1 MPTSAIDLT
10 RLGKTEIRVTP
21 LGIGTWSWGDSM
33 VWGFGK
39 GYAEADLRAAFDATL
54 ASGITFFDTAEI
66 YGWGKSE
73 RFLGKF
79 VRESGHKV
87 IIATKFFPFPWRLR
101 KGALLQA
108 LRGSL
113 DRLGIDQ
120 VDLYQI
126 HWPFPP
132 VAIETW
138 MDGMADAVQAGLTK
152 AIGVS
157 NYNVEQTQRAHAALA
172 KRGVPLA
179 SNQVQYSLLCRD
191 PEHTGLLQTCDEL
204 GVTLIA
210 YSPLTMGM
218 LTGKYTPDNLPS
230 GTRARRYHR
239 AYLAKIQPLIG
250 LLQEIGVAHGKTPS
264 QVALNWVICKGAVPI
279 PGAKDARQAADNV
292 AALGWRL
299 AADEVAALDHASDA
313 IR

>member
-1 MPTSAIDLT
+1 MPTSAIDLV
-10 RLGKTEIRVTP
+10 RLGNTDLRVTP

-33 VWGFGK
+33 VWGYGK
-39 GYAEADLRAAFDATL
+39 GYAEADLKTAFDATL

-79 VRESGHKV
+79 IRESGQKAIV
-87 IIATKFFPFPWRLR
+87 ATKFFPFPWRLR
-101 KGALLQA
+101 KGALVKA
-108 LRGSL
+108 LRRSL
-113 DRLGIDQ
+113 DRLGMAQ

-126 HWPFPP
+126 HWAFPP

-138 MDGMADAVQAGLTK
+138 MDGLADAVQAGLTK
-152 AIGVS
+152 AVGVS
-157 NYNVEQTQRAHAALA
+157 NYNVEQTRRAHAALA
-172 KRGVPLA
+172 KRAVPLA

-191 PEHTGLLQTCDEL
+191 PERTGLLKTCNEL

-210 YSPLTMGM
+210 YSPLAMGM
-218 LTGKYTPDNLPS
+218 LTGKYTPDNPPS
-230 GTRARRYHR
+230 GTRARRYNR
-239 AYLAKIQPLIG
+239 AYLSKIQPLVG
-250 LLQEIGVAHGKTPS
+250 HLKEIGSAHGKTPS

-279 PGAKDARQAADNV
+279 PGAKDARQAADNA

-299 AADEVAALDHASDA
+299 TPDEVVALDQASDA